1 MPKEHPRPWRTG
13 SVFGAGKRRP
23 LDREQRAR
31 FRFLLRAHTR
41 AGRLPAKHEWVGEA
55 LLKRLGTD
63 GQCDPAHATLAS
75 DAGCSS
81 RTVRRATAVMRS
93 LGLLQWSTRL
103 VRSGWRTE
111 QTSNSYELVPNAAPL
126 PLCCGGQ
133 SGRETGSKIHSFKNA
148 PNLGGSEEWGRLN
161 AARQLASLLDG
172 MAAQTG
178 G

>member
-1 MPKEHPRPWRTG
+1 MPTTHPKPWRTG
-13 SVFGAGKRRP
+13 SVFGAGKRCP
-23 LDREQRAR
+23 LDRESRAR
-31 FRFLLRAHTR
+31 FRFLLRAHAR
-41 AGRLPAKHEWVGEA
+41 AGRLPAKHEWIGEA

-93 LGLLQWSTRL
+93 LGLLRWSTRL

-111 QTSNSYELVPNAAPL
+111 QTSNAYELVPNAAQP

-133 SGRETGSKIHSFKNA
+133 TGRQTPRKLISTKPKTPGTGSD
-148 PNLGGSEEWGRLN
+148 EWGKLN
-161 AARQLASLLDG
+161 AARQLALL
-172 MAAQTG
+172 AT
-178 G
+178 